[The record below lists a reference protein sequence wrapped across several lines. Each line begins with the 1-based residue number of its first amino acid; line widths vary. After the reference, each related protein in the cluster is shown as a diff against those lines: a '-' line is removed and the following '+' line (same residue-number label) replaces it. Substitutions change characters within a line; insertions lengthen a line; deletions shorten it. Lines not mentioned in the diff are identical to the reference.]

1 MTESGVELELVGV
14 EVAVV
19 EEVEKGVNVFMVGG
33 TRGTPRPTRRRWGKR
48 SRQIWHS
55 CSWGEQQKLFL
66 SSSRVKNLPAPRT

>member
-1 MTESGVELELVGV
+1 MTESAVELELVGV

-19 EEVEKGVNVFMVGG
+19 EEVVDVFVVGG

-55 CSWGEQQKLFL
+55 CS
-66 SSSRVKNLPAPRT
+66 

>member
-1 MTESGVELELVGV
+1 MTESGVELELVVV

-19 EEVEKGVNVFMVGG
+19 EEVVDVFVVGG

-55 CSWGEQQKLFL
+55 CSWGEQQKLCCVL
-66 SSSRVKNLPAPRT
+66 IAC

>member
-19 EEVEKGVNVFMVGG
+19 EEVAAVVEEVVDVCVVGG

-55 CSWGEQQKLFL
+55 CSWGKTKTLFAFI
-66 SSSRVKNLPAPRT
+66 VC